1 MNNRIYSA
9 FTKIDLADFAEY
21 LGLNETDTNRL
32 VVAIKKVME
41 AERESHRQKT
51 ALYRETHHD
60 EELARRREIYAQNRE
75 AERKRMCERWKTVK
89 DKYNANRRE
98 AKRRAQSEQG
108 ENT

>member
-9 FTKIDLADFAEY
+9 FTKIDLAEFAEY
-21 LGLNETDTNRL
+21 LGLDEADTNRL
-32 VVAIKKVME
+32 IVAIKKVMD
-41 AERESHRQKT
+41 AERERQRQAT

-60 EELARRREIYAQNRE
+60 EELARRREFYAQNSE
-75 AERKRMCERWKTVK
+75 AERKRMRERWKTVK

-98 AKRRAQSEQG
+98 AKRRAQLEQG